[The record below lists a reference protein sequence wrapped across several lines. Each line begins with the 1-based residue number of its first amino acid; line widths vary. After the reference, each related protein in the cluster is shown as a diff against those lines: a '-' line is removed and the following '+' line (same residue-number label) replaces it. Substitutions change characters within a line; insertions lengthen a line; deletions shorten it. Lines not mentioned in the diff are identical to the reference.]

1 MPGQVVLILAITSTI
16 TQGRY
21 FLIETEDTDDIKPQ
35 DPSHKDNYED
45 ENVPDDGKSQ
55 DPSHKDNYEDE
66 NVSADGKLINNTIIK
81 PLFSS
86 SSVKQGESHA
96 SQQSSFLAY

>member
-1 MPGQVVLILAITSTI
+1 MLGQVVLILAITSTI

-45 ENVPDDGKSQ
+45 ENV
-55 DPSHKDNYEDE
+55 
-66 NVSADGKLINNTIIK
+66 SADGKMINNTIIK
-81 PLFSS
+81 PFFSS